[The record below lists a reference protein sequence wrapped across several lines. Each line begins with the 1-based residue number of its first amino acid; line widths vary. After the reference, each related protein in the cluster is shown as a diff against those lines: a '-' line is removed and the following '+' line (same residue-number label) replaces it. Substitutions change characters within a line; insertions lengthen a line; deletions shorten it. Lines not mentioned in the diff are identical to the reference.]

1 MAVGVWVEVVA
12 WYLSVPVIGNADL
25 KDVDITTSPKTS
37 AASDVAQAARVQPLW
52 LTLDILLQW
61 ILLQIMEWVMG
72 QWQVPQAQ
80 GLLLQQPVAS
90 VQAVDMVVN
99 ILVAHPVPMLSH
111 LVSALLLAH
120 TPLSTLILVQLEAL
134 TLLVPSTAVL
144 LRPLFNLPAMGQLPP
159 AQALI
164 TSTIKVK
171 AIPSHSSP
179 RALAT
184 SPWAVVMHVKTAGQ
198 RSLALR
204 ASPQRKLCH
213 FANCFALSV
222 SL

>member
-111 LVSALLLAH
+111 LVSALLLVH
-120 TPLSTLILVQLEAL
+120 IRL
-134 TLLVPSTAVL
+134 
-144 LRPLFNLPAMGQLPP
+144 
-159 AQALI
+159 
-164 TSTIKVK
+164 
-171 AIPSHSSP
+171 
-179 RALAT
+179 
-184 SPWAVVMHVKTAGQ
+184 
-198 RSLALR
+198 
-204 ASPQRKLCH
+204 
-213 FANCFALSV
+213 
-222 SL
+222 